1 MKQDKREGPN
11 LRKFIFVFWT
21 TGTSWDVERARLWG
35 GWAIG
40 LEAAM
45 MAFLREHPEA
55 VGVRLVRWE

>member
-1 MKQDKREGPN
+1 MKREGPN
-11 LRKFIFVFWT
+11 LRKFVFVFWT
-21 TGTSWDVERARLWG
+21 ATADVSVEKARLWG

-55 VGVRLVRWE
+55 VGVRLVRWD